1 MINYIDYIVD
11 CENSINM
18 VSSPVQ
24 IAEKWNREWI
34 QAKPT
39 AITNYVAI
47 ASTLAQKAID
57 AKQTMIDN
65 FIAVMATTR
74 YEDRLQQY
82 VGTDLMGNA
91 YTGALEAITELTPQQ
106 ILKMET
112 DVVEKRGLAGQE
124 EAVLTLFR
132 NAPTGQVTVPADIT
146 SQGLRAMLIQ
156 GINNN
161 QYRLSATSTAGQI
174 YTATATYM
182 NVTLGWP
189 IAP

>member
-1 MINYIDYIVD
+1 
-11 CENSINM
+11 M
-18 VSSPVQ
+18 VSTPSQ
-24 IAEKWNREWI
+24 IADKWNREWI

-39 AITNYVAI
+39 AILNYVAI

-57 AKQTMIDN
+57 AKQKMIDN
-65 FIAVMATTR
+65 FVAVMATTR

-124 EAVLTLFR
+124 DAVLQLFV
-132 NAPTGQVTVPADIT
+132 NAEVGQVTTPADIT
-146 SQGLRAMLIQ
+146 TQGLKAMLIQ

-161 QYRLSATSTAGQI
+161 QYRLSATSTAPQI
-174 YTATATYM
+174 YTAVASYM

-189 IAP
+189 IKA